1 MFAQEAMEQSKER
14 TDQFTAA
21 LAGELTLLV
30 RLDSSIVWLP
40 DGKEVTRFGFCYIWI
55 YRDGKRL
62 LDRGGYLTT
71 IKNGFIDINGK
82 PVPASMESASDNF
95 DFTANEQL
103 RHQYEFKKP
112 GVAKL
117 KITIG
122 DEAFVVPIEV
132 KNAPFTEGET
142 KMSELIAKFGYPD
155 TSDRIFVSWPDS
167 ETHDE
172 VFYKPD
178 AGRPISREHV
188 RFDDLP
194 DAVFCMDDNG
204 VLQRLQSN
212 SYSGKLADKAEISRQ
227 VAELINPGLTANP
240 ADKPKTEP
248 RNDGIDRD
256 KVYSF
261 SAARGG
267 YTVRAYF
274 VDADEEHV
282 TLKRE
287 DNSKTIK
294 VPLSSLSRGS
304 NSLVHRLRGDK
315 D

>member
-1 MFAQEAMEQSKER
+1 MSQSKKR
-14 TDQFTAA
+14 TDEFTAPIA
-21 LAGELTLLV
+21 DGLTLLV
-30 RLDSSIVWLP
+30 RPNSSIVWLP
-40 DGKEVTRFGFCYIWI
+40 SEMAVTRFGFCYIWI

-71 IKNGFIDINGK
+71 IKNGFIDIDGQ
-82 PVPASMESASDNF
+82 PVPAAVESASDNLV
-95 DFTANEQL
+95 FTSNERL

-112 GVAKL
+112 GTAKL

-122 DEAFVVPIEV
+122 EESFVVPIAV
-132 KNAPFTEGET
+132 KNAPFAEGKS
-142 KMSELIAKFGYPD
+142 KMADLIAKFGYPE
-155 TSDRIFVSWPDS
+155 TSEKIFVSWPDS

-188 RFDDLP
+188 RFDDFP

-204 VLQRLQSN
+204 ILQRLQSN
-212 SYSGKLADKAEISRQ
+212 SLSGKLADQAEISRQ
-227 VAELINPGLTANP
+227 VAELINPGSTA
-240 ADKPKTEP
+240 KPPKAP
-248 RNDGIDRD
+248 KPGGRKDGMDRG
-256 KVYSF
+256 KAYSF

-267 YTVRAYF
+267 FTVLAF
-274 VDADEEHV
+274 FIDANDDEV
-282 TLKRE
+282 TLKRK
-287 DNSKTIK
+287 DNGKTIK

-304 NSLVHRLRGDK
+304 NSLVRRLRGDQ